1 MFITVLNLIIFI
13 DNQGNQNLPQVFL
26 YQGRKSLENHGHHEG
41 QPRVQYRP
49 PQKQTR
55 HRL

>member
-13 DNQGNQNLPQVFL
+13 DNQGNQNLPQGFL

-41 QPRVQYRP
+41 QPRVHYRT
-49 PQKQTR
+49 PQKQKR